1 MDEEDDKDGNVEHG
15 EDLPVN
21 KFVDVLLGN
30 ARYEVMPRWGVSFV
44 RDGDIE
50 GGGTYQERGGEVF
63 PQQVSEEGSNLGQGL
78 LCIWFKMSTV
88 SSDPRFWA
96 KLCRPE

>member
-1 MDEEDDKDGNVEHG
+1 MDKGDNEDGNVGRG

-21 KFVDVLLGN
+21 KLVNVLLGN
-30 ARYEVMPRWGVSFV
+30 AGYEVMPRWGVSFV
-44 RDGDIE
+44 RDGDVGGGGAYQE
-50 GGGTYQERGGEVF
+50 GGGGVL

-78 LCIWFKMSTV
+78 LRIWFKASAV

-96 KLCRPE
+96 ELCRPE